1 MSWIQALAGAGLS
14 GLVAAAVPEVVAR
27 LPEPLMA
34 AESAGDE
41 TAGPTKRAYVDI
53 ARLPGLRLTLIAI
66 SAACG
71 AALANRLGLGFAG
84 LMWAVLVPFLL
95 ALAVIDWITHL
106 LPTRL
111 VLPLT
116 GAALAAGTVAA
127 AIADDWS
134 TWRRA
139 VLALVVVRTVFWLLW
154 WIRRAG
160 MGFGDVRLAALLG
173 FALGWVGT
181 SATVIGVYAAFIAF
195 VIAVLVWL
203 LIRRDLGLLK
213 AHLPFGPFL
222 VGGAL
227 CGVLG
232 GEQLS
237 LLLGYAG

>member
-1 MSWIQALAGAGLS
+1 
-14 GLVAAAVPEVVAR
+14 
-27 LPEPLMA
+27 MA
-34 AESAGDE
+34 AGES
-41 TAGPTKRAYVDI
+41 V
-53 ARLPGLRLTLIAI
+53 
-66 SAACG
+66 ACG

-203 LIRRDLGLLK
+203 VPSQTLFGELVPPDLMGRVISIRGALVFGSMTLSMGLSSAVAERVSVGGVFVVLGLVTV
-213 AHLPFGPFL
+213 AAGVIAAFLPA
-222 VGGAL
+222 VRDT
-227 CGVLG
+227 
-232 GEQLS
+232 
-237 LLLGYAG
+237 